1 MRIGELSKRCD
12 IPVETIRYYEKEGLI
27 PAPPRSASGY
37 REYAEASVSF
47 LSFIQ
52 SAKAVGF
59 SLKECRNLLSIFV
72 TRDSHTCSEV
82 KTLSEQKLDDLQT
95 QMQALANM
103 HQTLKAI
110 SDACCGG
117 DESAANCAI
126 LNKLEGSET

>member
-1 MRIGELSKRCD
+1 MRIGELSTQCN
-12 IPVETIRYYEKEGLI
+12 ISVETIRYYEKEGLI
-27 PAPPRSASGY
+27 PAPPRRASGY
-37 REYAEASVSF
+37 RDYPDNSVSF

-59 SLKECRNLLSIFV
+59 SLNECRNLLSIFV
-72 TRDSHTCSEV
+72 SRDVHTCSEV

-103 HQTLKAI
+103 HKTLKAI

-117 DESAANCAI
+117 DETAANCSI
-126 LNKLEGSET
+126 LNTFEGIES

>member
-1 MRIGELSKRCD
+1 MRIGELSTQCN

-27 PAPPRSASGY
+27 PAPPRRASGY
-37 REYAEASVSF
+37 RDYPDNSVSF

-59 SLKECRNLLSIFV
+59 SLNECRNLLSIFV
-72 TRDSHTCSEV
+72 SRDVHTCSEV

-103 HQTLKAI
+103 HKTLKAI

-117 DESAANCAI
+117 DETAANCSI
-126 LNKLEGSET
+126 LNTFEGSES